1 MTLSMI
7 SVFLYCKFLKFP
19 MDQNVGQRARSLL
32 DPGPFLIKPKY
43 WTSRQYP
50 IRITI
55 LLIFSYFRTYKNLE
69 KRVIVECDGE
79 TIPLPSLQGTIY
91 ILRQQILDIF

>member
-32 DPGPFLIKPKY
+32 APGPFLIKPKY
-43 WTSRQYP
+43 WTSRKYP

-91 ILRQQILDIF
+91 ILRQHILDLF